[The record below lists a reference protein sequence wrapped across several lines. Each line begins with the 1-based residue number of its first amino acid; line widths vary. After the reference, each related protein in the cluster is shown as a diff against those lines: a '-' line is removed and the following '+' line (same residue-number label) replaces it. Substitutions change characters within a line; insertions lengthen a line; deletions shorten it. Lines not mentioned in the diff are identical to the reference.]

1 MSRKTSLCWKAACN
15 VAKPFDSNANTA
27 ASKGWAIKAK
37 ACAAVAEGTDAFVA
51 EALAAATSERSRS
64 PIAGIANS
72 CALGLAMLIPT
83 PITQYRC
90 CVCEFAP
97 WGWFVLGV
105 GVEGTAV
112 SIRMPANLRQVLEA
126 VLGNVSNICWLVSC

>member
-1 MSRKTSLCWKAACN
+1 MSGET
-15 VAKPFDSNANTA
+15 
-27 ASKGWAIKAK
+27 
-37 ACAAVAEGTDAFVA
+37 EAFVA
-51 EALAAATSERSRS
+51 EALAAATSEISRS
-64 PIAGIANS
+64 PIAGIDKSLAF
-72 CALGLAMLIPT
+72 GLAMLMPT

-90 CVCEFAP
+90 CVCEFVP
-97 WGWFVLGV
+97 WGWFVSVV